1 MSCRLKRSLSA
12 QISSEH
18 TYGSSVISSSGSAV
32 RLMVDGDFDST
43 KLKQGEIRKLV
54 IYLNLAKAPEPGSEM
69 YRGIK

>member
-1 MSCRLKRSLSA
+1 
-12 QISSEH
+12 
-18 TYGSSVISSSGSAV
+18 
-32 RLMVDGDFDST
+32 MVDGDFDST